1 MDKNPFIKL
10 EMVAKEEGSAFFLRN
25 TLSYKIR
32 SDLNM
37 NSDAIECLCLEISTK
52 TSKKIILSL
61 NYLPPNGDTT
71 LFEKHMKS
79 ILSKNKATKKEVIL
93 IGDFNMNLLD
103 FDKNK
108 RVQSFVNLMFR
119 FGMIPTINK
128 PTRVTRHT
136 ATAIDHVFTNTI
148 MDNIEIKTAIVKT
161 DITDYF
167 SIIFATKNKIDT
179 EIIEQYIFKRNTS
192 D

>member
-1 MDKNPFIKL
+1 
-10 EMVAKEEGSAFFLRN
+10 
-25 TLSYKIR
+25 
-32 SDLNM
+32 M

-79 ILSKNKATKKEVIL
+79 ILSKNEATKKEVIL

-119 FGMIPTINK
+119 FGMISTINK
-128 PTRVTRHT
+128 PTRVTRYA
-136 ATAIDHVFTNTI
+136 ATAIDHVLTNTI
-148 MDNIEIKTAIVKT
+148 MENIEIKTAIVKL
-161 DITDYF
+161 DISDHF
-167 SIIFATKNKIDT
+167 PIIFATKNKIDA
-179 EIIEQYIFKRNTS
+179 EITEQYIFIPNIS
-192 D
+192 DQLIDMFK